1 MNNLIRKP
9 APAPTKPFESS
20 TDDAVVAA
28 PVNAEKK
35 KVEGNVSIKVS
46 PSTRA
51 TLNAVKDFK
60 SAKNVDEL
68 INEMLQKELATFDA
82 ATQKAIEIIAKS
94 KM

>member
-20 TDDAVVAA
+20 TDDVVAV
-28 PVNAEKK
+28 PTTTEKK

-60 SAKNVDEL
+60 SLKNVDEL
-68 INEMLQKELATFDA
+68 INEMLQKELATFDD

>member
-20 TDDAVVAA
+20 TDDVVAV
-28 PVNAEKK
+28 PTTTEKK

>member
-20 TDDAVVAA
+20 TDSVVVAA
-28 PVNAEKK
+28 PTTSEKK

-60 SAKNVDEL
+60 SLKNVDEL
-68 INEMLQKELATFDA
+68 INEMLQKELAAFDD

-94 KM
+94 KK

>member
-20 TDDAVVAA
+20 TNDAAVAVPA
-28 PVNAEKK
+28 ATEKK

-60 SAKNVDEL
+60 SLKNVDEL
-68 INEMLQKELATFDA
+68 INEMLQKELAAFDD

-94 KM
+94 KK

>member
-1 MNNLIRKP
+1 MAGLTRRPVSEDVFAETATKKDVTP
-9 APAPTKPFESS
+9 ATQIVE
-20 TDDAVVAA
+20 
-28 PVNAEKK
+28 EKK

-68 INEMLQKELATFDA
+68 INEMLQKELATFDD

>member
-1 MNNLIRKP
+1 MAGLTRRPVSEDVFAETATKKDVTP
-9 APAPTKPFESS
+9 AIFVE
-20 TDDAVVAA
+20 
-28 PVNAEKK
+28 EKK